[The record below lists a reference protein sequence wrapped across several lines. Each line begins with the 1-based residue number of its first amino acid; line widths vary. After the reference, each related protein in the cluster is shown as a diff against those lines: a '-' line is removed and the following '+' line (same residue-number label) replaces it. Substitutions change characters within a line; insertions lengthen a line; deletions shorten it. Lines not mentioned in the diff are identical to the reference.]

1 MLVAAIRTCCPRA
14 GETAVGGTQAWH
26 SGVGD
31 WGTLRHPIPARGL
44 CPLSRL
50 RCHTLLGSC
59 VCACR
64 SRVVS
69 AQGRARFRKQ
79 NILHPVKFQISDQ
92 QQKILSVSVQL
103 STYLASGATSRRSGH
118 RGSA

>member
-59 VCACR
+59 VHAGVGW
-64 SRVVS
+64 SLL
-69 AQGRARFRKQ
+69 RAEPDLGNKTYYTQLNF
-79 NILHPVKFQISDQ
+79 KFQINN
-92 QQKILSVSVQL
+92 KKF
-103 STYLASGATSRRSGH
+103 
-118 RGSA
+118 